1 MANRIKGITIELDGN
16 TTKLEKS
23 LDGVNKTVRKTQS
36 ELRDVNKLLKLD
48 PKNTELLEQKQ
59 RLLKESIDGTKDK
72 LEQEKKALEQLKES
86 GKTKDNQKQQDALQR
101 EIVETTNKLKGL
113 EEEQRKLQNMKLEQ
127 LGEQFQKLG
136 GKISKVGD
144 NMTKFITLPIAAMG
158 AASIAAF
165 NDVDS
170 GMDILVKKTGATGA
184 ELKAMEDIVLDLATE
199 MPTTFEDAGAAV
211 GEVNTRFGVTGQEL
225 DDLSAKF
232 LKFAELNDIDVST
245 SIDHVQKLLDAFGL
259 EAEDAS
265 TVLDALNAVSQQTGI
280 DVDKLTVLLQANS
293 AQLKA
298 MNLDVY
304 QGAELLGRFEKSG
317 VNTTKAM
324 AGMQKAMKVA
334 NAEGKDLTEVL
345 DEFDAL
351 MKSNAKDSDKLSR
364 AYELFGTK
372 AGAAIYDL
380 YKDGKLSFEGLSMS
394 AEDNLGNVERTYENM
409 LDPMDRAKMAL
420 NALKEVGYELGG
432 AIGEVLLPV
441 LKKITEKVKEFA
453 KKFRELSPETKEMI
467 VKVAALAAALGPVL
481 SATGRL
487 TSNIGGLIKNLGNLK
502 DVFAKVGS
510 FLMSNPWA
518 IAVAG
523 AALLAVT
530 IVGLIRSTNQYT
542 RAYAKMKQAHEEDI
556 QNLIAESESAKVYAD
571 KLDELSQKE
580 NKSAADKQLMQTY
593 VDQLNTSVEG
603 LNLSYDAENDKLSMN
618 KDAIYDKID
627 AMKEL
632 ALAQAYQNQMNEL
645 GTEIVKNQMEM
656 EELQNQKR
664 DVLAQLNAARTNEEV
679 VGYTSQLNAI
689 EAKEKD
695 LTKAQSQMYADMDI
709 YAQRASGNLGT
720 MSDDFKKLEAAAQE
734 AGIEIPEWLRQ
745 GIDTGKY
752 TIPKSMDELK
762 ALIATEGREM
772 GEAMDD
778 GVSDGIDARAW
789 NVADRAKQMA
799 LDAFEKARRALDIRS
814 PSRLFRR
821 EIGYN
826 IGAGVA
832 EGIEDSENL
841 VDDAGRALMT
851 STQRAMLQQSP
862 TATVNVAGAY
872 DIASDMAGALNTVMR
887 ANTAG
892 GGAAPVIY
900 LTTYLYPN
908 GPEMGHQI
916 VKAYDTYKRRLG

>member
-16 TTKLEKS
+16 TTKLERS
-23 LDGVNKTVRKTQS
+23 LDGVNKTVRKTEN
-36 ELRDVNKLLKLD
+36 ELRDVNKLLKMD
-48 PKNTELLEQKQ
+48 PKNTELLQQKQ
-59 RLLKESIDGTKDK
+59 RLLNEAIDGTKDK

-86 GKTKDNQKQQDALQR
+86 GKTEDNQKQQDALQR
-101 EIVETTNKLKGL
+101 EIVDTTKKLERL
-113 EEEQRKLQNMKLEQ
+113 EEEQRKLQNMKLDQ
-127 LGEQFQKLG
+127 LAKQFE
-136 GKISKVGD
+136 KVGEK
-144 NMTKFITLPIAAMG
+144 MTSVGDTLTKTVTAPLLAIGG
-158 AASIAAF
+158 ASLMAF
-165 NDVDS
+165 KDVDA
-170 GMDILVKKTGATGA
+170 GLDIVVKKTGATGEA
-184 ELKAMEDIVLDLATE
+184 LEDMKDIVRDLATE
-199 MPTTFEDAGAAV
+199 MPVTFEEAGAAV
-211 GEVNTRFGVTGQEL
+211 GEINTRFGLTGKEL

-232 LKFAELNDIDVST
+232 LKFAQLNGKDVSS
-245 SIDHVQKLLDAFGL
+245 SIDEVQKALAAYGLDATH
-259 EAEDAS
+259 AS
-265 TVLDALNAVSQQTGI
+265 EY
-280 DVDKLTVLLQANS
+280 
-293 AQLKA
+293 
-298 MNLDVY
+298 LDVLNKVAQDTGVDVSKLASGIVSNGAAFQEMGLDIY
-304 QGAELLGRFEKSG
+304 QATIFMGKLEKSG
-317 VNTTKAM
+317 ANSETVLNAMRKALKN
-324 AGMQKAMKVA
+324 AS
-334 NAEGKDLTEVL
+334 AEGKDLNEAL
-345 DEFDAL
+345 AELEDAIL
-351 MKSNAKDSDKLSR
+351 NGTDDMTGLQK
-364 AYELFGTK
+364 AYELFGK
-372 AGAAIYDL
+372 SGDQIYAALKSGTISFKDL
-380 YKDGKLSFEGLSMS
+380 GDAALDAS
-394 AEDNLGNVERTYENM
+394 GNVERTYENM
-409 LDPMDRAKMAL
+409 LDPIDKAKMAL

-432 AIGEVLLPV
+432 AIGEVLLPI
-441 LKKITEKVKEFA
+441 LKKITDKVKEFA

-518 IAVAG
+518 LAVAG

-556 QNLIAESESAKVYAD
+556 QNLIAESESAKIYAD

-603 LNLSYDAENDKLSMN
+603 LNLSYDAENDKLNMN
-618 KDAIYDKID
+618 KAAIYSKID

-645 GTEIVKNQMEM
+645 GTEIVKNQMEL
-656 EELQNQKR
+656 EETQNQKR
-664 DVLAQLNAARTNEEV
+664 ELLAQLQNARTNEEV
-679 VGYTSQLNAI
+679 QAYSSQISAL
-689 EAKEKD
+689 ERKEKD
-695 LTKAQSQMYADMDI
+695 LTNAQSQMYADMDI

-720 MSDDFKKLEAAAQE
+720 MGDDFKKLEAAAQK
-734 AGIEIPEWLRQ
+734 AGVEIPEWLRK

-752 TIPKSMDELK
+752 TVPKSMQELRN
-762 ALIATEGREM
+762 LIATEGYEM
-772 GEAMDD
+772 GKAMDN
-778 GVSDGIDARAW
+778 GVADGIDGMSW
-789 NVADRAKQMA
+789 NVAERAKQMA
-799 LDAFEKARRALDIRS
+799 LNAFENAKKTLGIQS
-814 PSRLFRR
+814 PSKLFRR